1 MRIPPTY
8 IVTQEMI
15 SVLSQIEAN
24 RHIISSFKPNNELIK
39 KIQRISYLKSSVYS
53 ARIEGNPL
61 TVEEWEH
68 SSEINK
74 KKEIMNIISAMQYL
88 KSKDQITIT
97 KDLILN
103 LHEIV
108 GKELFPDTGQW
119 RKEMGAIFNQA
130 GVAVY
135 VSPAPE
141 RIKGLITQLLSYING
156 NTEQFPLITAL
167 LSHLIFEKIHPFIDG
182 NGRVGRLLM
191 IAILKSKRYEFNPPI
206 AIEEYLDSNKDMYY
220 YHLDNG
226 IKNTNEYLMFMFKA
240 FFQGTESVKK
250 LLEEEQNKNRNLILP
265 PRQEEIYLIIKE
277 HRMVS
282 FNFIQRRFLK
292 IPGRTLRYDLK
303 KLAEKKLI
311 IKTGKT
317 KGVWYSIK

>member
-8 IVTQEMI
+8 SITQEMI

-61 TVEEWEH
+61 TIEAWEH

-74 KKEIMNIISAMQYL
+74 KKEIINIISVLQYL
-88 KSKDQITIT
+88 KSKNQITIT

-103 LHEIV
+103 LHKIV
-108 GKELFPDTGQW
+108 GKELFSDAGCW

-130 GVAVY
+130 GVAIY

-141 RIKGLITQLLSYING
+141 KIEELTDQLLLYING

-191 IAILKSKRYEFNPPI
+191 VAILKFKKYEFNPPI
-206 AIEEYLDSNKDMYY
+206 TIEEFLDSNKEMYY

-226 IKNTNEYLMFMFKA
+226 IKNTNEYLIFMLNA
-240 FFQGTESVKK
+240 FLQERV
-250 LLEEEQNKNRNLILP
+250 LKN
-265 PRQEEIYLIIKE
+265 Y
-277 HRMVS
+277 
-282 FNFIQRRFLK
+282 
-292 IPGRTLRYDLK
+292 LK
-303 KLAEKKLI
+303 KKRIKSEILFYHRVRKKYI
-311 IKTGKT
+311 
-317 KGVWYSIK
+317 